1 MKEKSTGFNDS
12 NVYRE
17 TLGFEECYDKC
28 VFNKSC
34 LAVMWNQR
42 ICEFITDTSNPINC
56 PESYICTTQGG
67 SYYCLT
73 QGESYNFLTKGESQN
88 CLTLGESYNC
98 LNKGE
103 RNNCLTIGENYV

>member
-1 MKEKSTGFNDS
+1 LKEKSTGFNDS

-56 PESYICTTQGG
+56 PESYICTTMFGKKYFNQ
-67 SYYCLT
+67 
-73 QGESYNFLTKGESQN
+73 
-88 CLTLGESYNC
+88 
-98 LNKGE
+98 
-103 RNNCLTIGENYV
+103 IGWIFNLL